1 MGVHMSHIYLF
12 PKRFRNLAL
21 EIEEFIEKEEAEV
34 ISFHFNLFPLD
45 FQPRLNYDRYSFFP
59 EQLMD
64 VI

>member
-1 MGVHMSHIYLF
+1 MELPQFSKSREQKEAFL
-12 PKRFRNLAL
+12 LL
-21 EIEEFIEKEEAEV
+21 EIEEFIEKEEVEV